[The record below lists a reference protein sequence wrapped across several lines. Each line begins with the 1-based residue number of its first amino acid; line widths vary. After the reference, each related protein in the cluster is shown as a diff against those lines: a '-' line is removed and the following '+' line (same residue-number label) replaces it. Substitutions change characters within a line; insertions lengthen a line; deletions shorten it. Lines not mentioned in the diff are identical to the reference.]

1 MKAVIYIRVSTGD
14 QENSISMQETKC
26 RAFCEM
32 NGYEITDV
40 LIDEAIS
47 GSTDLF
53 EREAGSK
60 LKTMI
65 ETHQI
70 DTVVALKLDRLF
82 RNTVNGLQSISYLNS
97 FGKNLSIIDLGGMT
111 VDTSSATG
119 KMFLTMVL
127 GFSELERDTIR
138 DRITSV
144 LRDKKAKGEVYSKH
158 APYGFKKSGKKLKVV
173 EKEMNKVREFFS
185 IMNDDSIPK
194 SEKSYRKLAM
204 KLQIDYNKLYRIY
217 KNEIYQRYL

>member
-32 NGYEITDV
+32 NGYDIFEIIV
-40 LIDEAIS
+40 DESIS

-53 EREAGSK
+53 EREGGSK
-60 LKTMI
+60 LKAMI
-65 ETHQI
+65 RDHEI

-82 RNTVNGLQSISYLNS
+82 RSTVNGLQSISYLNS
-97 FGKNLSIIDLGGMT
+97 FGKNISIIDLGGMT

-138 DRITSV
+138 ERITSV
-144 LRDKKAKGEVYSKH
+144 LQDKKSKGLVYSGKT
-158 APYGFKKSGKKLKVV
+158 PYGFKKVGKKLKVID
-173 EKEMNKVREFFS
+173 KEMNKVREFFS
-185 IMNDDSIPK
+185 IMNDDSVPK

-204 KLQIDYNKLYRIY
+204 KFQIDHSKLYRIY
-217 KNEIYQRYL
+217 NNEIYERYL